1 MNNNNTNNTN
11 NNNNSTESESNSL
24 QNELDKII
32 EDTKSLLNTFQN
44 VKLISESNY
53 NNNKFFHYLDKNS
66 IINFILPF
74 LEIKDLFQFRLTC
87 RLINST
93 INSIS
98 NIILYTKKLKQNYKK
113 EIKPKKQIDF
123 NAISAKVENEEDLKI
138 QVQTLK
144 NVNEFLKQKLFESE
158 KVIKIRGN
166 DIEIL
171 KNENKSQE
179 EMIMRL
185 NNNLE
190 KSNEEQE
197 ETKKLNIILKQ
208 QLEDSKKKFD
218 EYVENN
224 VKNVENLKN
233 EIKQLKSDK
242 NKLGEAVIKF
252 KKASEELKRK
262 NISKAEVLKAIKN
275 FFMNS
280 TLIKLKEIKGFE
292 DIKNE
297 TNKESENTNQENKE

>member
-1 MNNNNTNNTN
+1 MTN
-11 NNNNSTESESNSL
+11 SPDSNSI
-24 QNELDKII
+24 QNDLDKAI

-44 VKLISESNY
+44 LKIITESNY
-53 NNNKFFHYLDKNS
+53 NNKFFEYLDKSS
-66 IINFILPF
+66 IIQFILPF
-74 LEIKDLFQFRLTC
+74 LEMKDMFQFRLTC
-87 RLINST
+87 RLINTT
-93 INSIS
+93 ICSMS
-98 NIILYTKKLKQNYKK
+98 NMILYVKKLKQSIKK
-113 EIKPKKQIDF
+113 DNKPKKIDL
-123 NAISAKVENEEDLKI
+123 NALSAQVENEEDLKV

-144 NVNEFLKQKLFESE
+144 GVNEFLKQKLFESE

-171 KNENKSQE
+171 KNESKSQE

-185 NNNLE
+185 NETLE

-208 QLEDSKKKFD
+208 QLEDSKKKYD

-224 VKNVENLKN
+224 VKNTENLKN

-242 NKLGEAVIKF
+242 SKLGEAVIKF

-280 TLIKLKEIKGFE
+280 TLLKLKEIKGFE
-292 DIKNE
+292 DVKND
-297 TNKESENTNQENKE
+297 TNKETKNINQ

>member
-1 MNNNNTNNTN
+1 MNDSPETI
-11 NNNNSTESESNSL
+11 
-24 QNELDKII
+24 QNDLDKAI

-44 VKLISESNY
+44 LKIITEQNY
-53 NNNKFFHYLDKNS
+53 NNKFFEYLDKSS
-66 IINFILPF
+66 IIQFILPF
-74 LEIKDLFQFRLTC
+74 LEMKDMFQFRLTC
-87 RLINST
+87 RLINNT
-93 INSIS
+93 ICSMS
-98 NIILYTKKLKQNYKK
+98 NMILYVKKLKQSIKK
-113 EIKPKKQIDF
+113 DNKPKKIDL
-123 NAISAKVENEEDLKI
+123 NALSAQVENEEDLKI

-144 NVNEFLKQKLFESE
+144 GVNEFLKQKLFESE

-171 KNENKSQE
+171 KNESKSQE

-185 NNNLE
+185 NETLE

-208 QLEDSKKKFD
+208 QLEDSKKKYD

-224 VKNVENLKN
+224 VKNTENLKN

-242 NKLGEAVIKF
+242 SKLGEAVIKF

-280 TLIKLKEIKGFE
+280 TLLKLKEIKGF
-292 DIKNE
+292 DDVKND
-297 TNKESENTNQENKE
+297 TNKENINQ

>member
-1 MNNNNTNNTN
+1 M
-11 NNNNSTESESNSL
+11 TETI
-24 QNELDKII
+24 QNDLDKAI

-44 VKLISESNY
+44 LKIITESNY
-53 NNNKFFHYLDKNS
+53 NNKFFEYLDKSS
-66 IINFILPF
+66 IIQFILPF
-74 LEIKDLFQFRLTC
+74 LEMKDMFQFRLTC
-87 RLINST
+87 RLINTT
-93 INSIS
+93 ICSMS
-98 NIILYTKKLKQNYKK
+98 NMILYVKKLKQSIKK
-113 EIKPKKQIDF
+113 ENKPKKIDL
-123 NAISAKVENEEDLKI
+123 NLLSAQVENEEDLKI

-171 KNENKSQE
+171 KNESKSQE

-185 NNNLE
+185 NETLE

-197 ETKKLNIILKQ
+197 ETKKTNIILKQ
-208 QLEDSKKKFD
+208 QLEDSKKKYD

-224 VKNVENLKN
+224 VKNTDNLKN

-242 NKLGEAVIKF
+242 SKLGEAVIKF

-292 DIKNE
+292 DVKNE
-297 TNKESENTNQENKE
+297 TNKETQNINQ

>member
-1 MNNNNTNNTN
+1 M
-11 NNNNSTESESNSL
+11 TETI
-24 QNELDKII
+24 QNDLDKAI

-44 VKLISESNY
+44 LKIITESNY
-53 NNNKFFHYLDKNS
+53 NNKFFEYLDKSS
-66 IINFILPF
+66 IIQFILPF
-74 LEIKDLFQFRLTC
+74 LEMKDMFQFRLTC
-87 RLINST
+87 RLINTT
-93 INSIS
+93 ICSMS
-98 NIILYTKKLKQNYKK
+98 NMILYVKKLKQSIKK
-113 EIKPKKQIDF
+113 ENKPKKIDL
-123 NAISAKVENEEDLKI
+123 NLLSAQVENEEDLKI

-171 KNENKSQE
+171 KNESKSQE

-185 NNNLE
+185 NETLE

-197 ETKKLNIILKQ
+197 ETKKTNIILKQ
-208 QLEDSKKKFD
+208 QLEDSKKKYE

-224 VKNVENLKN
+224 VKNTDNLKN

-242 NKLGEAVIKF
+242 SKLGEAVIKF

-292 DIKNE
+292 DVKNE
-297 TNKESENTNQENKE
+297 TNKETQNINQ

>member
-1 MNNNNTNNTN
+1 M
-11 NNNNSTESESNSL
+11 
-24 QNELDKII
+24 
-32 EDTKSLLNTFQN
+32 
-44 VKLISESNY
+44 
-53 NNNKFFHYLDKNS
+53 
-66 IINFILPF
+66 
-74 LEIKDLFQFRLTC
+74 FQFRLTC
-87 RLINST
+87 RLINTT
-93 INSIS
+93 ICSMS
-98 NIILYTKKLKQNYKK
+98 NMILYVKKLKQSIKK
-113 EIKPKKQIDF
+113 ENKPKKIDL
-123 NAISAKVENEEDLKI
+123 NLLSAQVENEEDLKI

-171 KNENKSQE
+171 KNESKSQE

-185 NNNLE
+185 NETLE

-208 QLEDSKKKFD
+208 QLEDSKKKYE

-224 VKNVENLKN
+224 VKNTDNLKN

-292 DIKNE
+292 DVKNE
-297 TNKESENTNQENKE
+297 TNKETQNINQ

>member
-1 MNNNNTNNTN
+1 M
-11 NNNNSTESESNSL
+11 
-24 QNELDKII
+24 
-32 EDTKSLLNTFQN
+32 
-44 VKLISESNY
+44 
-53 NNNKFFHYLDKNS
+53 
-66 IINFILPF
+66 
-74 LEIKDLFQFRLTC
+74 FQFRLTC

-93 INSIS
+93 ICSMS
-98 NIILYTKKLKQNYKK
+98 NMILYVKKLKQSIKK
-113 EIKPKKQIDF
+113 ENKPKKIDL
-123 NAISAKVENEEDLKI
+123 NILSAQVENEEDLKI

-171 KNENKSQE
+171 KNESKSQE

-185 NNNLE
+185 NETLE

-197 ETKKLNIILKQ
+197 ETKKTNIILKQ
-208 QLEDSKKKFD
+208 QLEDSKKKYD

-224 VKNVENLKN
+224 VKNTDNLKN

-292 DIKNE
+292 DVKNE
-297 TNKESENTNQENKE
+297 TNKETQNINQ

>member
-1 MNNNNTNNTN
+1 MTN
-11 NNNNSTESESNSL
+11 SESI
-24 QNELDKII
+24 QNDLDKAI

-44 VKLISESNY
+44 LKIITESNY
-53 NNNKFFHYLDKNS
+53 NNKFFEYLDKSS
-66 IINFILPF
+66 IIQFILPF
-74 LEIKDLFQFRLTC
+74 LEMKDMFQFRLTC

-93 INSIS
+93 ICSMS
-98 NIILYTKKLKQNYKK
+98 TMILYVKKLKQSIKK
-113 EIKPKKQIDF
+113 ENKPKKIDL
-123 NAISAKVENEEDLKI
+123 NILSAQVENEEDLKI

-171 KNENKSQE
+171 KNESKSQE

-185 NNNLE
+185 NETLE

-197 ETKKLNIILKQ
+197 ETKKTNIILKQ
-208 QLEDSKKKFD
+208 QLEDSKKKYD

-224 VKNVENLKN
+224 VKNTDNLKN

-292 DIKNE
+292 DVKNE
-297 TNKESENTNQENKE
+297 TNKETQNINQ

>member
-1 MNNNNTNNTN
+1 M
-11 NNNNSTESESNSL
+11 TETI
-24 QNELDKII
+24 QNDLDKAI

-44 VKLISESNY
+44 LKIITESNY
-53 NNNKFFHYLDKNS
+53 NNKFFEYLDKSS
-66 IINFILPF
+66 IIQFILPF
-74 LEIKDLFQFRLTC
+74 LEMKDMFQFRLTC

-93 INSIS
+93 ICSMS
-98 NIILYTKKLKQNYKK
+98 NMILYVKKLKQSIKK
-113 EIKPKKQIDF
+113 ENKPKKIDL
-123 NAISAKVENEEDLKI
+123 NLLSAQVENEEDLKI

-171 KNENKSQE
+171 KNESKSQE

-185 NNNLE
+185 NETLE

-197 ETKKLNIILKQ
+197 ETKKTNIILKQ
-208 QLEDSKKKFD
+208 QLEDSKKKYD

-224 VKNVENLKN
+224 VKNTDNLKN

-292 DIKNE
+292 DVKNE
-297 TNKESENTNQENKE
+297 TNKETQNINQ

>member
-1 MNNNNTNNTN
+1 M
-11 NNNNSTESESNSL
+11 TETI
-24 QNELDKII
+24 QNDLDKAI

-44 VKLISESNY
+44 LKIITESNY
-53 NNNKFFHYLDKNS
+53 NNKFFEYLDKSS
-66 IINFILPF
+66 IIQFILPF
-74 LEIKDLFQFRLTC
+74 LEMKDMFQFRLTC
-87 RLINST
+87 RLINTT
-93 INSIS
+93 ICSMS
-98 NIILYTKKLKQNYKK
+98 NMILYVKKLKQSIKK
-113 EIKPKKQIDF
+113 ENKPKKIDL
-123 NAISAKVENEEDLKI
+123 NILSAQVENEEDLKI

-171 KNENKSQE
+171 KNESKSQE

-185 NNNLE
+185 NETLE

-208 QLEDSKKKFD
+208 QLEDSKKKYD

-224 VKNVENLKN
+224 VKNTDNLKN

-242 NKLGEAVIKF
+242 SKLGEAVIKF

-292 DIKNE
+292 DVKNE
-297 TNKESENTNQENKE
+297 TNKETQNINQ

>member
-1 MNNNNTNNTN
+1 MNNSPETI
-11 NNNNSTESESNSL
+11 
-24 QNELDKII
+24 QNDLDKAI

-44 VKLISESNY
+44 LKIITEQNY
-53 NNNKFFHYLDKNS
+53 NNKFFEYLDKSS
-66 IINFILPF
+66 IIQFILPF
-74 LEIKDLFQFRLTC
+74 LEMKDMFQFRLTC
-87 RLINST
+87 RLINNT
-93 INSIS
+93 ICSMS
-98 NIILYTKKLKQNYKK
+98 NMILYVKKLKQSIKK
-113 EIKPKKQIDF
+113 DNKPKKIDL
-123 NAISAKVENEEDLKI
+123 NALSAQVENEEDLKI

-144 NVNEFLKQKLFESE
+144 GVNEFLKQKLFESE

-171 KNENKSQE
+171 KNESKSQE

-185 NNNLE
+185 NETLE

-208 QLEDSKKKFD
+208 QLEDSKKKYD

-224 VKNVENLKN
+224 VKNTENLKN

-242 NKLGEAVIKF
+242 SKLGEAVIKF

-280 TLIKLKEIKGFE
+280 TLLKLKEIKGFE
-292 DIKNE
+292 DVKND
-297 TNKESENTNQENKE
+297 TNKENINQ

>member
-1 MNNNNTNNTN
+1 MTN
-11 NNNNSTESESNSL
+11 SESI
-24 QNELDKII
+24 QNDLDKAI

-44 VKLISESNY
+44 LKIITESNY
-53 NNNKFFHYLDKNS
+53 NNKFFEYLDKSS
-66 IINFILPF
+66 IIQFILPF
-74 LEIKDLFQFRLTC
+74 LEMKDMFQFRLTC

-93 INSIS
+93 ICSMS
-98 NIILYTKKLKQNYKK
+98 NMILYVKKLKQSIKK
-113 EIKPKKQIDF
+113 ENKPKKIDL
-123 NAISAKVENEEDLKI
+123 NLLSAQVENEEDLKI

-171 KNENKSQE
+171 KNESKSQE

-185 NNNLE
+185 NETLE

-197 ETKKLNIILKQ
+197 ETKKTNIILKQ
-208 QLEDSKKKFD
+208 QLEDSKKKYD

-224 VKNVENLKN
+224 VKNTDNLKN

-242 NKLGEAVIKF
+242 SKLGEAVIKF

-292 DIKNE
+292 DVKNE
-297 TNKESENTNQENKE
+297 TNKETQNINQ

>member
-1 MNNNNTNNTN
+1 MTN
-11 NNNNSTESESNSL
+11 SESI
-24 QNELDKII
+24 QNDLDKAI

-44 VKLISESNY
+44 LKIITESNY
-53 NNNKFFHYLDKNS
+53 NNKFFEYLDKSS
-66 IINFILPF
+66 IIQFILPF
-74 LEIKDLFQFRLTC
+74 LEMKDMFQFRLTC

-93 INSIS
+93 ICSMS
-98 NIILYTKKLKQNYKK
+98 NMILYVKKLKQSIKK
-113 EIKPKKQIDF
+113 ENKQKKIDL
-123 NAISAKVENEEDLKI
+123 NILSAQVENEEDLKI

-171 KNENKSQE
+171 KNESKSQE

-185 NNNLE
+185 NETLE

-197 ETKKLNIILKQ
+197 ETKKTNIILKQ
-208 QLEDSKKKFD
+208 QLEDSKKKYD

-224 VKNVENLKN
+224 VKNTDNLKN

-292 DIKNE
+292 DVKNE
-297 TNKESENTNQENKE
+297 TNKETQNINQ

>member
-1 MNNNNTNNTN
+1 MTN
-11 NNNNSTESESNSL
+11 SESI
-24 QNELDKII
+24 QNDLDKAI

-44 VKLISESNY
+44 LKIITESNY
-53 NNNKFFHYLDKNS
+53 NNKFFEYLDKSS
-66 IINFILPF
+66 IIQFILPF
-74 LEIKDLFQFRLTC
+74 LEMKDMFQFRLTC
-87 RLINST
+87 RLINTT
-93 INSIS
+93 ICSMS
-98 NIILYTKKLKQNYKK
+98 NMILYVKKLKQSIKK
-113 EIKPKKQIDF
+113 ENKPKKIDL
-123 NAISAKVENEEDLKI
+123 NLLSAQVENEEDLKI

-171 KNENKSQE
+171 KNESKSQE

-185 NNNLE
+185 NETLE

-197 ETKKLNIILKQ
+197 ETKKTNIILKQ
-208 QLEDSKKKFD
+208 QLEDSKKKYD

-224 VKNVENLKN
+224 VKNTDNLKN

-292 DIKNE
+292 DVKNE
-297 TNKESENTNQENKE
+297 TNKETQNINQ

>member
-1 MNNNNTNNTN
+1 M
-11 NNNNSTESESNSL
+11 TETI
-24 QNELDKII
+24 QNDLDKAI

-44 VKLISESNY
+44 LKIITESNY
-53 NNNKFFHYLDKNS
+53 NNKFFEYLDKSS
-66 IINFILPF
+66 IIQFILPF
-74 LEIKDLFQFRLTC
+74 LEMKDMFQFRLTC
-87 RLINST
+87 RLINTT
-93 INSIS
+93 ICSMS
-98 NIILYTKKLKQNYKK
+98 NMILYVKKLKQSIKK
-113 EIKPKKQIDF
+113 ENKPKKIDL
-123 NAISAKVENEEDLKI
+123 NLLSAQVENEEDLKI

-171 KNENKSQE
+171 KNESKSQE

-185 NNNLE
+185 NETLE

-197 ETKKLNIILKQ
+197 ETKKTNIILKQ
-208 QLEDSKKKFD
+208 QLEDSKKKYD

-224 VKNVENLKN
+224 VKNTDNLKN

-242 NKLGEAVIKF
+242 SKLGEAVIKF

-292 DIKNE
+292 DVKND
-297 TNKESENTNQENKE
+297 TNQQPQTITH

>member
-1 MNNNNTNNTN
+1 MTN
-11 NNNNSTESESNSL
+11 SESI
-24 QNELDKII
+24 QNDLDKAI

-44 VKLISESNY
+44 LKIITESNY
-53 NNNKFFHYLDKNS
+53 NNKFFEYLDKSS
-66 IINFILPF
+66 IIQFILPF
-74 LEIKDLFQFRLTC
+74 LEMKDMFQFRLTC

-93 INSIS
+93 ICSMS
-98 NIILYTKKLKQNYKK
+98 NMILYVKKLKQSIKK
-113 EIKPKKQIDF
+113 ENKPKKIDL
-123 NAISAKVENEEDLKI
+123 NILSAQVENEEDLKI

-171 KNENKSQE
+171 KNESKSQE

-185 NNNLE
+185 NETLE

-208 QLEDSKKKFD
+208 QLEDSKKKYE

-224 VKNVENLKN
+224 VKNTDNLKN

-242 NKLGEAVIKF
+242 SKLGEAVIKF

-292 DIKNE
+292 DVKNE
-297 TNKESENTNQENKE
+297 TNKETQNINQ

>member
-1 MNNNNTNNTN
+1 MTN
-11 NNNNSTESESNSL
+11 SESI
-24 QNELDKII
+24 QNDLDKAI

-44 VKLISESNY
+44 LKIITESNY
-53 NNNKFFHYLDKNS
+53 NNKFFEYLDKSS
-66 IINFILPF
+66 IIQFILPF
-74 LEIKDLFQFRLTC
+74 LEMKDMFQFRLTC
-87 RLINST
+87 RLINTT
-93 INSIS
+93 ICSMS
-98 NIILYTKKLKQNYKK
+98 NMILYVKKLKQSIKK
-113 EIKPKKQIDF
+113 ENKPKKIDL
-123 NAISAKVENEEDLKI
+123 NILSAQVENEEDLKI

-171 KNENKSQE
+171 KNESKSQE

-185 NNNLE
+185 NETLE

-208 QLEDSKKKFD
+208 QLEDSKKKYD

-224 VKNVENLKN
+224 VKNTDNLKN

-292 DIKNE
+292 DVKNE
-297 TNKESENTNQENKE
+297 TNKETQNINQ

>member
-1 MNNNNTNNTN
+1 MNNSPETI
-11 NNNNSTESESNSL
+11 
-24 QNELDKII
+24 QNDLDKAI

-44 VKLISESNY
+44 LKIITEQNY
-53 NNNKFFHYLDKNS
+53 NNKFFEYLDKSS
-66 IINFILPF
+66 IIQFILPF
-74 LEIKDLFQFRLTC
+74 LEMKDMFQFRLTC
-87 RLINST
+87 RLINNT
-93 INSIS
+93 ICSMS
-98 NIILYTKKLKQNYKK
+98 NMILYVKKLKQSIKK
-113 EIKPKKQIDF
+113 DNKPKKIDL
-123 NAISAKVENEEDLKI
+123 NALSAQVENEEDLKI

-144 NVNEFLKQKLFESE
+144 GVNEFLKQKLFESE

-171 KNENKSQE
+171 KNESKSQE

-185 NNNLE
+185 NETLE

-208 QLEDSKKKFD
+208 QLEDSKKKYD

-224 VKNVENLKN
+224 VKNTENLKN

-242 NKLGEAVIKF
+242 SKLGEAVIKF

-280 TLIKLKEIKGFE
+280 TLLKLKEIKGF
-292 DIKNE
+292 DDVKND
-297 TNKESENTNQENKE
+297 TNKENKKQ

>member
-1 MNNNNTNNTN
+1 M
-11 NNNNSTESESNSL
+11 TETI
-24 QNELDKII
+24 QNDLDKAI

-44 VKLISESNY
+44 LKIITESNY
-53 NNNKFFHYLDKNS
+53 NNKFFEYLDKSS
-66 IINFILPF
+66 IIQFILPF
-74 LEIKDLFQFRLTC
+74 LEMKDMFQFRLTC
-87 RLINST
+87 RLINTT
-93 INSIS
+93 ICSMS
-98 NIILYTKKLKQNYKK
+98 NMILYVKKLKQSIKK
-113 EIKPKKQIDF
+113 ENKPKKIDL
-123 NAISAKVENEEDLKI
+123 NLLSAQVENEEDLKI

-171 KNENKSQE
+171 KNESKSQE

-185 NNNLE
+185 NETLE

-208 QLEDSKKKFD
+208 QLEDSKKKYE

-224 VKNVENLKN
+224 VKNTDNLKN

-242 NKLGEAVIKF
+242 SKLGEAVIKF

-292 DIKNE
+292 DFKNE
-297 TNKESENTNQENKE
+297 TNKETQNINQ

>member
-1 MNNNNTNNTN
+1 M
-11 NNNNSTESESNSL
+11 TETI
-24 QNELDKII
+24 QNDLDKAI

-44 VKLISESNY
+44 LKIITESNY
-53 NNNKFFHYLDKNS
+53 NNKFFEYLDKSS
-66 IINFILPF
+66 IIQFILPF
-74 LEIKDLFQFRLTC
+74 LEMKDMFQFRLTC

-93 INSIS
+93 ICSMS
-98 NIILYTKKLKQNYKK
+98 NMILYVKKLKQSIKK
-113 EIKPKKQIDF
+113 ENKPKKIDL
-123 NAISAKVENEEDLKI
+123 NLLSAQVENEEDLKI

-171 KNENKSQE
+171 KNESKSQE

-185 NNNLE
+185 NETLE

-208 QLEDSKKKFD
+208 QLEDSKKKYE

-224 VKNVENLKN
+224 VKNTDNLKN

-242 NKLGEAVIKF
+242 SKLGEAVIKF

-292 DIKNE
+292 DVKNE
-297 TNKESENTNQENKE
+297 TNKETQNINQ

>member
-1 MNNNNTNNTN
+1 MTN
-11 NNNNSTESESNSL
+11 SESI
-24 QNELDKII
+24 QNDLDKAI

-44 VKLISESNY
+44 LKIITESNY
-53 NNNKFFHYLDKNS
+53 NNKFFEYLDKSS
-66 IINFILPF
+66 IIQFILPF
-74 LEIKDLFQFRLTC
+74 LEMKDMFQFRLTC
-87 RLINST
+87 RLINAT
-93 INSIS
+93 ICSMS
-98 NIILYTKKLKQNYKK
+98 NMILYVKKLKQSIKK
-113 EIKPKKQIDF
+113 ENKPKKIDL
-123 NAISAKVENEEDLKI
+123 NILSAQVENEEDLKI

-171 KNENKSQE
+171 KNESKSQE

-185 NNNLE
+185 NETLE

-197 ETKKLNIILKQ
+197 ETKKTNIILKQ
-208 QLEDSKKKFD
+208 QLEDSKKKYD

-224 VKNVENLKN
+224 VKNTDNLKN

-242 NKLGEAVIKF
+242 SKLGEAVIKF

-292 DIKNE
+292 DVKNE
-297 TNKESENTNQENKE
+297 TNKETQNINQ

>member
-1 MNNNNTNNTN
+1 M
-11 NNNNSTESESNSL
+11 TETI
-24 QNELDKII
+24 QNDLDKAI

-44 VKLISESNY
+44 LKIITESNY
-53 NNNKFFHYLDKNS
+53 NNKFFEYLDKSS
-66 IINFILPF
+66 IIQFILPF
-74 LEIKDLFQFRLTC
+74 LEMKDMFQFRLTC
-87 RLINST
+87 RLINTT
-93 INSIS
+93 ICSMS
-98 NIILYTKKLKQNYKK
+98 NMILYVKKLKQSIKK
-113 EIKPKKQIDF
+113 ENKPKKIDL
-123 NAISAKVENEEDLKI
+123 NLLSAQVENEEDLKI

-171 KNENKSQE
+171 KNESKSQE

-185 NNNLE
+185 NETLE

-197 ETKKLNIILKQ
+197 ETKKTNIILKQ
-208 QLEDSKKKFD
+208 QLEDSKKKYE

-224 VKNVENLKN
+224 VKNTDNLKN

-292 DIKNE
+292 DVKNE
-297 TNKESENTNQENKE
+297 TNKETQNINQ

>member
-1 MNNNNTNNTN
+1 M
-11 NNNNSTESESNSL
+11 TETI
-24 QNELDKII
+24 QNDLDKAI

-44 VKLISESNY
+44 LKIITESNY
-53 NNNKFFHYLDKNS
+53 NNKFFEYLDKSS
-66 IINFILPF
+66 IIQFILPF
-74 LEIKDLFQFRLTC
+74 LEMKDMFQFRLTC
-87 RLINST
+87 RLINAT
-93 INSIS
+93 ICSMS
-98 NIILYTKKLKQNYKK
+98 NMILYVKKLKQSIKK
-113 EIKPKKQIDF
+113 ENKPKKIDL
-123 NAISAKVENEEDLKI
+123 NILSAQVENEEDLKI

-171 KNENKSQE
+171 KNESKSQE

-185 NNNLE
+185 NETLE

-208 QLEDSKKKFD
+208 QLEDSKKKYE

-224 VKNVENLKN
+224 VKNTDNLKN

-242 NKLGEAVIKF
+242 SKLGEAVIKF

-292 DIKNE
+292 DVKNE
-297 TNKESENTNQENKE
+297 TNKETQNINQ

>member
-1 MNNNNTNNTN
+1 MNNSPETI
-11 NNNNSTESESNSL
+11 
-24 QNELDKII
+24 QNDLDKAI

-44 VKLISESNY
+44 LKIITEQNY
-53 NNNKFFHYLDKNS
+53 NNKFFEYLDKSS
-66 IINFILPF
+66 IIQFILPF
-74 LEIKDLFQFRLTC
+74 LEMKDMFQFRLTC
-87 RLINST
+87 RLINNT
-93 INSIS
+93 ICSMS
-98 NIILYTKKLKQNYKK
+98 NMILYVKKLKQSIKK
-113 EIKPKKQIDF
+113 DNKPKKIDL
-123 NAISAKVENEEDLKI
+123 NALSAQVENEEDLKI

-144 NVNEFLKQKLFESE
+144 GVNEFLKQKLFESE

-171 KNENKSQE
+171 KNESKSQE

-185 NNNLE
+185 NETLE

-208 QLEDSKKKFD
+208 QLEDSKKKYD

-224 VKNVENLKN
+224 VKNIENLKN

-242 NKLGEAVIKF
+242 SKLGEAVIKF

-280 TLIKLKEIKGFE
+280 TLLKLKEIKGFE
-292 DIKNE
+292 DVKND
-297 TNKESENTNQENKE
+297 TNKETKNINQ

>member
-1 MNNNNTNNTN
+1 MNNSPETI
-11 NNNNSTESESNSL
+11 
-24 QNELDKII
+24 QNDLDKAI

-44 VKLISESNY
+44 LKIITEQNY
-53 NNNKFFHYLDKNS
+53 NNKFFEYLDKSS
-66 IINFILPF
+66 IIQFILPF
-74 LEIKDLFQFRLTC
+74 LEMKDMFQFRLTC
-87 RLINST
+87 RLINNT
-93 INSIS
+93 ICSMS
-98 NIILYTKKLKQNYKK
+98 NMILYVKKLKQSIKK
-113 EIKPKKQIDF
+113 DNKPKKIDL
-123 NAISAKVENEEDLKI
+123 NALSAQVENEEDLKI

-144 NVNEFLKQKLFESE
+144 GVNEFLKQKLFESE

-171 KNENKSQE
+171 KNESKSQE

-185 NNNLE
+185 NETLE

-208 QLEDSKKKFD
+208 QLEDSKKKYD

-224 VKNVENLKN
+224 VKNTENLKN

-242 NKLGEAVIKF
+242 SKLGEAVIKF

-280 TLIKLKEIKGFE
+280 TLLKLKEIKGF
-292 DIKNE
+292 DDVKND
-297 TNKESENTNQENKE
+297 TNKENINQ

>member
-1 MNNNNTNNTN
+1 MNNSPETI
-11 NNNNSTESESNSL
+11 
-24 QNELDKII
+24 QNDLDKAI

-44 VKLISESNY
+44 LKIITEQNY
-53 NNNKFFHYLDKNS
+53 NNKFFEYLDKSS
-66 IINFILPF
+66 IIQFILPF
-74 LEIKDLFQFRLTC
+74 LEMKDMFQFRLTC
-87 RLINST
+87 RLINNT
-93 INSIS
+93 ICSMS
-98 NIILYTKKLKQNYKK
+98 NMILYVKKLKQSIKK
-113 EIKPKKQIDF
+113 DNKPKKIDL
-123 NAISAKVENEEDLKI
+123 NALSAQVENEEDLKI

-144 NVNEFLKQKLFESE
+144 GVNEFLKQKLFESE

-171 KNENKSQE
+171 KNESKSQE

-185 NNNLE
+185 NETLE

-197 ETKKLNIILKQ
+197 ETKKLNIILIQ
-208 QLEDSKKKFD
+208 QLEDSKKKYD

-224 VKNVENLKN
+224 VKNTENLKN

-242 NKLGEAVIKF
+242 SKLGEAVIKF

-280 TLIKLKEIKGFE
+280 TLLKLKEIKGF
-292 DIKNE
+292 DDVKND
-297 TNKESENTNQENKE
+297 TNKENINQ

>member
-1 MNNNNTNNTN
+1 MTN
-11 NNNNSTESESNSL
+11 SESI
-24 QNELDKII
+24 QNDLDKAI

-44 VKLISESNY
+44 LKIITESNY
-53 NNNKFFHYLDKNS
+53 NNKFFEYLDKSS
-66 IINFILPF
+66 IIQFILPF
-74 LEIKDLFQFRLTC
+74 LEMKDMFQFRLTC

-93 INSIS
+93 ICSMS
-98 NIILYTKKLKQNYKK
+98 NMILYVKKLKQSIKK
-113 EIKPKKQIDF
+113 ENKPKKIDL
-123 NAISAKVENEEDLKI
+123 NILSAQVENEEDLKI

-171 KNENKSQE
+171 KNESKSQE

-185 NNNLE
+185 NETLE

-197 ETKKLNIILKQ
+197 ETKKTNIILKQ
-208 QLEDSKKKFD
+208 QLEDSKKKYD

-224 VKNVENLKN
+224 VKNTDNLKN

-292 DIKNE
+292 DVKNE
-297 TNKESENTNQENKE
+297 TNKETQNINQ

>member
-1 MNNNNTNNTN
+1 M
-11 NNNNSTESESNSL
+11 TETI
-24 QNELDKII
+24 QNDLDKAI

-44 VKLISESNY
+44 LKIITESNY
-53 NNNKFFHYLDKNS
+53 NNKFFEYLDKSS
-66 IINFILPF
+66 IIQFILPF
-74 LEIKDLFQFRLTC
+74 LEMKDMFQFRLTC
-87 RLINST
+87 RLINTT
-93 INSIS
+93 ICSMS
-98 NIILYTKKLKQNYKK
+98 NMILYVKKLKQSIKK
-113 EIKPKKQIDF
+113 ENKPKKIDL
-123 NAISAKVENEEDLKI
+123 NLLSAQVENEEDLKI

-171 KNENKSQE
+171 KNESKSQE

-185 NNNLE
+185 NETLE

-208 QLEDSKKKFD
+208 QLEDSKKKYE

-224 VKNVENLKN
+224 VKNTDNLKN

-242 NKLGEAVIKF
+242 SKLGEAVIKF

-292 DIKNE
+292 DVKNE
-297 TNKESENTNQENKE
+297 TNKETQNINQ

>member
-1 MNNNNTNNTN
+1 M
-11 NNNNSTESESNSL
+11 TETI
-24 QNELDKII
+24 QNDLDKAI

-44 VKLISESNY
+44 LKIITESNY
-53 NNNKFFHYLDKNS
+53 NNKFFEYLDKSS
-66 IINFILPF
+66 IIQFILPF
-74 LEIKDLFQFRLTC
+74 LEMKDMFQFRLTC
-87 RLINST
+87 RLINTT
-93 INSIS
+93 ICSMS
-98 NIILYTKKLKQNYKK
+98 NMILYVKKLKQSIKK
-113 EIKPKKQIDF
+113 ENKPKKIDL
-123 NAISAKVENEEDLKI
+123 NILSAQVENEEDLKI

-171 KNENKSQE
+171 KNESKSQE

-185 NNNLE
+185 NETLE

-208 QLEDSKKKFD
+208 QLEDSKKKYE

-224 VKNVENLKN
+224 VKNTDNLKN

-292 DIKNE
+292 DVKNE
-297 TNKESENTNQENKE
+297 TNKETQNINQ

>member
-1 MNNNNTNNTN
+1 M
-11 NNNNSTESESNSL
+11 TETI
-24 QNELDKII
+24 QNDLDKAI

-44 VKLISESNY
+44 LKIITESNY
-53 NNNKFFHYLDKNS
+53 NNKFFEYLDKSS
-66 IINFILPF
+66 IIQFILPF
-74 LEIKDLFQFRLTC
+74 LEMKDMFQFRLTC

-93 INSIS
+93 ICSMS
-98 NIILYTKKLKQNYKK
+98 NMILYVKKLKQSIKK
-113 EIKPKKQIDF
+113 ENKPKKIDL
-123 NAISAKVENEEDLKI
+123 NILSAQVENEEDLKI

-171 KNENKSQE
+171 KNESKSQE

-185 NNNLE
+185 NETLE

-197 ETKKLNIILKQ
+197 ETKKTNIILKQ
-208 QLEDSKKKFD
+208 QLEDSKKKYD

-224 VKNVENLKN
+224 VKNTDNLKN

-242 NKLGEAVIKF
+242 SKLGEAVIKF

-292 DIKNE
+292 DVKNE
-297 TNKESENTNQENKE
+297 TNKETQNINQ

>member
-1 MNNNNTNNTN
+1 M
-11 NNNNSTESESNSL
+11 TETI
-24 QNELDKII
+24 QNDLDKAI

-44 VKLISESNY
+44 LKIITESNY
-53 NNNKFFHYLDKNS
+53 NNKFFEYLDKSS
-66 IINFILPF
+66 IIQFILPF
-74 LEIKDLFQFRLTC
+74 LEMKDMFQFRLTC

-93 INSIS
+93 ICSMS
-98 NIILYTKKLKQNYKK
+98 NMILYVKKLKQSIKK
-113 EIKPKKQIDF
+113 ENKPKKIDL
-123 NAISAKVENEEDLKI
+123 NILSAQVENEEDLKI

-171 KNENKSQE
+171 KNESKSQE

-185 NNNLE
+185 NETLE

-208 QLEDSKKKFD
+208 QLEDSKKKYE

-224 VKNVENLKN
+224 VKNTDNLKN

-242 NKLGEAVIKF
+242 SKLGEAVIKF

-292 DIKNE
+292 DVKNE
-297 TNKESENTNQENKE
+297 TNKETQNINQ

>member
-1 MNNNNTNNTN
+1 MNNSPETI
-11 NNNNSTESESNSL
+11 
-24 QNELDKII
+24 QNDLDKAI

-44 VKLISESNY
+44 LKIITEQNY
-53 NNNKFFHYLDKNS
+53 NNKFFEYLDKSS
-66 IINFILPF
+66 IIQFILPF
-74 LEIKDLFQFRLTC
+74 LEMKDMFQFRLTC
-87 RLINST
+87 RLINNT
-93 INSIS
+93 ICSMS
-98 NIILYTKKLKQNYKK
+98 NMILYVKKLKQSIKK
-113 EIKPKKQIDF
+113 DNKPKKIDL
-123 NAISAKVENEEDLKI
+123 NALSAQVENEEDLKI

-144 NVNEFLKQKLFESE
+144 GVNEFLKQKLFESE

-171 KNENKSQE
+171 KNESKSQE

-185 NNNLE
+185 NETLE

-208 QLEDSKKKFD
+208 QLEDSKKKYD

-224 VKNVENLKN
+224 VKNTENLKN

-242 NKLGEAVIKF
+242 SKLGEAVIKF

-280 TLIKLKEIKGFE
+280 TLLKLKEIKGF
-292 DIKNE
+292 DDVKNE
-297 TNKESENTNQENKE
+297 TNKENINQ

>member
-1 MNNNNTNNTN
+1 MTN
-11 NNNNSTESESNSL
+11 SESI
-24 QNELDKII
+24 QNDLDKAI

-44 VKLISESNY
+44 LKIITESNY
-53 NNNKFFHYLDKNS
+53 NNKFFEYLDKSS
-66 IINFILPF
+66 IIQFILPF
-74 LEIKDLFQFRLTC
+74 LEMKDMFQFRLTC

-93 INSIS
+93 ICSMS
-98 NIILYTKKLKQNYKK
+98 NMILYVKKLKQSIKK
-113 EIKPKKQIDF
+113 ENKPKKIDL
-123 NAISAKVENEEDLKI
+123 NILSAQVENEEDLKI

-171 KNENKSQE
+171 KNESKSQE

-185 NNNLE
+185 NETLE

-197 ETKKLNIILKQ
+197 ETKKTNIILKQ
-208 QLEDSKKKFD
+208 QLEDSKKKYD

-224 VKNVENLKN
+224 VKNTDNLKN

-242 NKLGEAVIKF
+242 TKLGEAVIKF

-292 DIKNE
+292 DVKNE
-297 TNKESENTNQENKE
+297 TNKETQNINQ

>member
-1 MNNNNTNNTN
+1 M
-11 NNNNSTESESNSL
+11 TETI
-24 QNELDKII
+24 QNDLDKAI

-44 VKLISESNY
+44 LKIITESNY
-53 NNNKFFHYLDKNS
+53 NNKFFEYLDKSS
-66 IINFILPF
+66 IIQFILPF
-74 LEIKDLFQFRLTC
+74 LEMKDMFQFRLTC

-93 INSIS
+93 ICSMS
-98 NIILYTKKLKQNYKK
+98 NMILYVKKLKQSIKK
-113 EIKPKKQIDF
+113 ENKPKKIDL
-123 NAISAKVENEEDLKI
+123 NILSAQVENEEDLKI

-171 KNENKSQE
+171 KNESKSQE

-185 NNNLE
+185 NETLE

-208 QLEDSKKKFD
+208 QLEDSKKKYE

-224 VKNVENLKN
+224 VKNTDNLKN

-292 DIKNE
+292 DVKNE
-297 TNKESENTNQENKE
+297 TNKETQNINQ

>member
-1 MNNNNTNNTN
+1 MTN
-11 NNNNSTESESNSL
+11 SESI
-24 QNELDKII
+24 QNDLDKAI

-44 VKLISESNY
+44 LKIITESNY
-53 NNNKFFHYLDKNS
+53 NNKFFEYLDKSS
-66 IINFILPF
+66 IIQFILPF
-74 LEIKDLFQFRLTC
+74 LEMKDMFQFRLTC
-87 RLINST
+87 RLINTT
-93 INSIS
+93 ICSMS
-98 NIILYTKKLKQNYKK
+98 NMILYVKKLKQSIKK
-113 EIKPKKQIDF
+113 ENKPKKIDL
-123 NAISAKVENEEDLKI
+123 NLLSAQVENEEDLKI

-171 KNENKSQE
+171 KNESKSQE

-185 NNNLE
+185 NETLE

-197 ETKKLNIILKQ
+197 ETKKTNIILKQ
-208 QLEDSKKKFD
+208 QLEDSKKKYE

-224 VKNVENLKN
+224 VKNTDNLKN

-242 NKLGEAVIKF
+242 SKLGEAVIKF

-292 DIKNE
+292 DVKNE
-297 TNKESENTNQENKE
+297 TNKETQNINQ

>member
-1 MNNNNTNNTN
+1 M
-11 NNNNSTESESNSL
+11 TETI
-24 QNELDKII
+24 QNDLDKAI

-44 VKLISESNY
+44 LKIITEQNY
-53 NNNKFFHYLDKNS
+53 NNKFFEYLDKSS
-66 IINFILPF
+66 IIQFILPF
-74 LEIKDLFQFRLTC
+74 LEMKDMFQFRLTC
-87 RLINST
+87 RLINNT
-93 INSIS
+93 ICSMS
-98 NIILYTKKLKQNYKK
+98 NMILYVKKLKQSIKK
-113 EIKPKKQIDF
+113 DNKPKKIDL
-123 NAISAKVENEEDLKI
+123 NALSAQVENEEDLKI

-144 NVNEFLKQKLFESE
+144 GVNEFLKQKLFESE

-171 KNENKSQE
+171 KNESKSQE

-185 NNNLE
+185 NETLE

-208 QLEDSKKKFD
+208 QLEDSKKKYD

-224 VKNVENLKN
+224 VKNTENLKN

-242 NKLGEAVIKF
+242 SKLGEAVIKF

-280 TLIKLKEIKGFE
+280 TLLKLKEIKGF
-292 DIKNE
+292 DDVKND
-297 TNKESENTNQENKE
+297 TNKENINQ